1 MDIVT
6 IDFETYYDKDYS
18 LSKITTEAYVRD
30 PRFEVIGVGV
40 KVNDHPADWYSGN
53 DVKGFLTSLDYSD
66 KAILCHN
73 TAFDG
78 AILSW
83 HFGIRPRVWLDTLS
97 MARPKHAMT
106 VGGSLKA
113 LATYYQLGAK
123 GEEVIHALGKR
134 RADFS
139 PTDLAAYG
147 QYCCNDIELTYKLF
161 KKLRKGFPISE
172 LELIDA
178 TIRMYT
184 EPMIELNEGLLTDH
198 LANVL
203 AKKQVLM
210 ESLGGSGKDII
221 MSNEKFAKLLRKRGV
236 DVPMKVSKA
245 TGKETYAFA
254 KTDIAFLELQ
264 EHPDPVVQTL
274 VAARLGLK
282 STLEET
288 RTKAMI
294 EVSQRGR
301 LPIMLHYYG
310 AHCVPG
316 DTEVLTPDGWERLD
330 VWGGGRVAQWYPDS
344 GQIEFLNAESYVGPV
359 IDQWVV
365 SKAPYMPVDMTP
377 GHTVPV
383 LGHGKRALIPMS
395 AAAMLSRS
403 SSYVPTSGNLV
414 CRKAFTSEQTRVL
427 VMVQADGSF
436 EIDSAKG
443 RRLTIFL
450 KKPRKV
456 ERARELLTAAG
467 VKFVEQS
474 YPSSPGYVRFV
485 VRSRD
490 YPEWLSPE
498 RKVFGPWV
506 LRCPLDVFLDELKH
520 WDGWV
525 QGGQVCYST
534 SDLANAEWVQ
544 TAAHLSSMGCAM
556 SMRKSTGN
564 RRNNYSLRLR
574 KRSECMV
581 KLKHLS
587 LVDKQQ
593 QAYCVKSK
601 TGYWLARAN
610 GHIFVTGNTGRF
622 SGGDKLNLQNL
633 PARGNTTLRRALK
646 APKGHKIISCDSA
659 QIEARVVAYLAGQS
673 DLVQAFREKRDVYS
687 EFATEIY
694 GRKITKEDKPE
705 RFVGKT
711 CLASGTRVLT
721 QRGWVRIVDIQQSDL
736 LWDGEEWVRHSG
748 VSFMGVKQTI
758 SLSGVELTPDHEI
771 LLDSTQWAPALHV
784 LTHDTAFQSALASAN
799 LPSSGTNVALGKAV
813 HRLDGT
819 QYAGA
824 TDVGQSLHTPAATYV
839 PEDPLPA
846 MSVPNGKRQR
856 SGGGSTSL
864 LWLTTPTEAD
874 CSTDCLLQS
883 AGVTTPRT
891 GCTTTMAGA
900 GYTSSLNGDT
910 TPQSFYG
917 TYRAYPVGMTLR
929 EIWTAS
935 TTNEATNPAISGSRH
950 AQRVRPTN
958 DASLIWRPVFDILNS
973 GSRNRFTILTD
984 AGPMIAHNCILGLGY
999 GLGAAK
1005 LRDALKRGQGDIS
1018 VTVSEDEAD
1027 EIIKIYRRKNHRIV
1041 GLWGECGY
1049 ALKNLVAG
1057 RGGRIGTLLHY
1068 DAEGIHLPNGMMIR
1082 YPGLHA
1088 RGTTQFA
1095 YIADER
1101 MYQRA
1106 VAKRLK
1112 GEPLSDPD
1120 DDLPPGMTRIYGGKV
1135 TENVVQAL
1143 ARIVV
1148 AEQLL
1153 KIRRA
1158 GYHVAFQVHDENVA
1172 VVKER
1177 VAAEAEATILD
1188 IMSEAPDWA
1197 PDLPVACEAGT
1208 ADNYG
1213 DT

>member
-53 DVKGFLTSLDYSD
+53 DVQGFLTSLDYSD

-83 HFGIRPRVWLDTLS
+83 RFGIRPKLWLDTLS

-113 LATYYQLGAK
+113 LAIYYQLGAK

-139 PTDLAAYG
+139 PADLAAYG

-184 EPMIELNEGLLTDH
+184 EPMIELDEGLLTDH

-203 AKKQVLM
+203 AKKLVLM

-310 AHCVPG
+310 AH
-316 DTEVLTPDGWERLD
+316 
-330 VWGGGRVAQWYPDS
+330 
-344 GQIEFLNAESYVGPV
+344 
-359 IDQWVV
+359 
-365 SKAPYMPVDMTP
+365 
-377 GHTVPV
+377 
-383 LGHGKRALIPMS
+383 
-395 AAAMLSRS
+395 
-403 SSYVPTSGNLV
+403 
-414 CRKAFTSEQTRVL
+414 
-427 VMVQADGSF
+427 
-436 EIDSAKG
+436 
-443 RRLTIFL
+443 
-450 KKPRKV
+450 
-456 ERARELLTAAG
+456 
-467 VKFVEQS
+467 
-474 YPSSPGYVRFV
+474 
-485 VRSRD
+485 
-490 YPEWLSPE
+490 
-498 RKVFGPWV
+498 
-506 LRCPLDVFLDELKH
+506 
-520 WDGWV
+520 
-525 QGGQVCYST
+525 
-534 SDLANAEWVQ
+534 
-544 TAAHLSSMGCAM
+544 
-556 SMRKSTGN
+556 
-564 RRNNYSLRLR
+564 
-574 KRSECMV
+574 
-581 KLKHLS
+581 
-587 LVDKQQ
+587 
-593 QAYCVKSK
+593 
-601 TGYWLARAN
+601 
-610 GHIFVTGNTGRF
+610 TGRF

-646 APKGHKIISCDSA
+646 APKGYKVISCDSA

-694 GRKITKEDKPE
+694 GRKITKDDKPE

-711 CLASGTRVLT
+711 CLASGTWVLT

-846 MSVPNGKRQR
+846 MSVPNGKRQK
-856 SGGGSTSL
+856 SGGGSTSP

-917 TYRAYPVGMTLR
+917 TYSAYPVGMTLR

-935 TTNEATNPAISGSRH
+935 TTNEVMNPTTSGSQH
-950 AQRVRPTN
+950 AQKTRPTN

-1177 VAAEAEATILD
+1177 VAAEAEVAILD